1 MTEPVIVFTTS
12 SDIEASVV
20 IALLDSHGIQGF
32 RVSGN
37 ANAILPM
44 AVNPLGGQIRVAVP
58 QGVAEDARRVI
69 ASHREDVGSRVVR
82 QGHELPPAS
91 RVVCVQVS
99 CPPACVITSRQ
110 DSS

>member
-37 ANAILPM
+37 ANARP
-44 AVNPLGGQIRVAVP
+44 
-58 QGVAEDARRVI
+58 
-69 ASHREDVGSRVVR
+69 
-82 QGHELPPAS
+82 
-91 RVVCVQVS
+91 
-99 CPPACVITSRQ
+99 
-110 DSS
+110 